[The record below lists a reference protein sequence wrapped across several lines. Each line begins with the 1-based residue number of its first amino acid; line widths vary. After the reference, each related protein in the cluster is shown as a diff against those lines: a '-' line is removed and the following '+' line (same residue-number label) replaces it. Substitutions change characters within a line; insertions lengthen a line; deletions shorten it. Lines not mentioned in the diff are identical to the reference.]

1 MDAFLNF
8 MMSDTTVLNV
18 TVHNWLIAL
27 GGFVVIWTM
36 VLLKDL

>member
-8 MMSDTTVLNV
+8 MTSDITVFNV

-27 GGFVVIWTM
+27 AGIVVLWTM